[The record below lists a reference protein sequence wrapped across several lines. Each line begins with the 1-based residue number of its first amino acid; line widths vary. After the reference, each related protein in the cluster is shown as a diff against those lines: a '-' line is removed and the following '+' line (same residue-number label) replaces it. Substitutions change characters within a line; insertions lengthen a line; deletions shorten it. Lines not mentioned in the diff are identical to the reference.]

1 MGIFSKDDTKPA
13 QQAGTTVIDN
23 GTTFKGMIDTKGSIY
38 IDGRFEGILV
48 ASNSVT
54 IGKNGE
60 VLGEIRATVLTVNG
74 IVDGLFEVDQVNILG
89 SGKVIGKMQYN
100 ELTIEQNGVFEG
112 EGKKKNSTL
121 TSQYNKLEISKHH
134 FIDNSVEDTNIVSDE
149 N

>member
-1 MGIFSKDDTKPA
+1 VGIFGKNDKQPT
-13 QQAGTTVIDN
+13 QQTGTTVIDS

-48 ASNSVT
+48 ASNDVT
-54 IGKNGE
+54 VGKNGE
-60 VLGEIRATVLTVNG
+60 VLGEIRSNILTVNG
-74 IVDGLFEVDQVNILG
+74 TIDGLFEVDQVNILG

-121 TSQYNKLEISKHH
+121 TSKYNKLEINKHH
-134 FIDNSVEDTNIVSDE
+134 YIETATSDE
-149 N
+149 L